1 MRPSLIAQRD
11 NNISAARPAVRA
23 AGSVALRATREYE
36 SPAPVDRRDSL
47 TFIGERHG
55 SEEKSKEKE
64 EVAG

>member
-1 MRPSLIAQRD
+1 
-11 NNISAARPAVRA
+11 VRS
-23 AGSVALRATREYE
+23 GELQ
-36 SPAPVDRRDSL
+36 APVDRRDSL